1 MLMFTRPLAAA
12 FTGLLAATIT
22 LSPLQGQEPV
32 KISPEAEPVLSAFID
47 QIKAAK
53 AVTAE
58 FKTSEQVFSE
68 GQVVFET
75 KTDYSAASALPNKFA
90 LRVRSEEVNVDIVSD
105 GKMLNM
111 LVTPDAYISKDSPAT
126 LADVVA
132 EQGMPGGP
140 IIDVLLAM
148 TIPSDSVR
156 EDLLADV
163 TSVELVKPADDAKST
178 DKTLQLNRSDES
190 FMQLTI
196 AGDKEPKLTGMSID
210 MTELIKRA
218 NPQVQKT
225 PGFKFV
231 VSVNV
236 EKWDWVEGD
245 AATFKFTAPKDAKAF
260 ASVEALVEAMEGGP
274 HPLVGK
280 PAPDFE
286 IPLMDDSTL
295 KLSKHLGK
303 DVVILDFWA
312 TWCGPCRMA
321 MPVIAEVAAEY
332 KDKGV
337 VLYAVN
343 NAETKAE
350 IEAFLK
356 QAKLKLTVARD
367 EDSSIAQT
375 YQVTGFPMTVMIGK
389 SGKVENVHLGF
400 QSLENLREQ
409 LTTEL
414 SVLAEGGTLI
424 ESDE

>member
-1 MLMFTRPLAAA
+1 MFTRHLAPALAGLFAIAA
-12 FTGLLAATIT
+12 SS
-22 LSPLQGQEPV
+22 LSAQEPAKV
-32 KISPEAEPVLSAFID
+32 SPEAAPVLSAFVD

-53 AVTAE
+53 AVTAV

-75 KTDYSAASALPNKFA
+75 KTDYSAASSLPNKFA
-90 LRVRSEEVNVDIVSD
+90 LRVDSEELNVDIISD

-126 LADVVA
+126 VADLIV
-132 EQGMPGGP
+132 EPGMPGGP
-140 IIDVLLAM
+140 IIDALLAM
-148 TIPSDSVR
+148 TIPSESAR
-156 EDLLADV
+156 ESLLTDV
-163 TSVELVKPADDAKST
+163 TSVELVKPEGDAKPAG
-178 DKTLQLNRSDES
+178 KTLQLNRADDS
-190 FMQLTI
+190 FVQLTI
-196 AGDKEPKLTGMSID
+196 TDGKQPKLAGMLID

-231 VSVNV
+231 VNVVV
-236 EKWDWVEGD
+236 EKWEWAEGGPD
-245 AATFKFTAPKDAKAF
+245 TFKFEAPKDAKAF
-260 ASVEALVEAMEGGP
+260 ASVEALVESMEGGP

-286 IPLMDDSTL
+286 APLMDDSTL

-312 TWCGPCRMA
+312 TWCGPCRLA
-321 MPVIAEVAAEY
+321 MPVIAEVAEEF

-337 VLYAVN
+337 VLYAIN
-343 NAETKAE
+343 NAESKAE

-356 QAKLKLTVARD
+356 QSKLAITVARD
-367 EDSSIAQT
+367 EDSSIAMT

-414 SVLAEGGTLI
+414 SVLSKG
-424 ESDE
+424 ESLVESKE

>member
-1 MLMFTRPLAAA
+1 MFTRPLAPALA
-12 FTGLLAATIT
+12 GLLAIAVSS
-22 LSPLQGQEPV
+22 LNAQEPA
-32 KISPEAEPVLSAFID
+32 KISAEAEPVLAAFVD
-47 QIKAAK
+47 QIKSAK

-58 FKTSEQVFSE
+58 FKTSEQVYSE

-126 LADVVA
+126 LADLIV
-132 EQGMPGGP
+132 EPGMPGGP
-140 IIDVLLAM
+140 IIDALLAM
-148 TIPSDSVR
+148 TIPSDSAR
-156 EDLLADV
+156 ENLLTDV
-163 TSVELVKPADDAKST
+163 TSVELVKPEGDAKPAG
-178 DKTLQLNRSDES
+178 KTLQLNRADDS
-190 FMQLTI
+190 FVQLTI
-196 AGDKEPKLTGMSID
+196 TEDKQPKLAGMSID

-231 VSVNV
+231 VDVKV
-236 EKWDWVEGD
+236 EKWEWAEGGSD
-245 AATFKFTAPKDAKAF
+245 TFKFEAPKDAKAF
-260 ASVEALVEAMEGGP
+260 ASVEALVESMEGGP

-280 PAPDFE
+280 PAPEFE
-286 IPLMDDSTL
+286 APLMDDSTL
-295 KLSKHLGK
+295 NLSKHLGK

-312 TWCGPCRMA
+312 TWCGPCRLA
-321 MPVIAEVAAEY
+321 MPVISEVAEEF

-337 VLYAVN
+337 VLYAIN
-343 NAETKAE
+343 NAESKAE

-356 QAKLKLTVARD
+356 QSKLAITVARD
-367 EDSSIAQT
+367 EDSSIAMT

-414 SVLAEGGTLI
+414 SVLSKG
-424 ESDE
+424 ESLTESKE